1 MDPSLLH
8 SIGGAF
14 HTYLHDFSNGAG
26 LALHSAHNALF
37 IILNPMRMLYL
48 FAGVCMGLA
57 LGILPGI
64 GGIAGTALLLPF
76 TYDLDPPT
84 AFALLLGLGA
94 TTTTADPIAAIL
106 FGAPGHAASAAT
118 TLDGYPMT
126 RRGEAGRA
134 LGASYMA
141 ALIGGLFG
149 ALLMA
154 IALPVMRPI
163 ILYIGSPELLAIAVF
178 GISMVAV
185 LSGNAPLRGLTF
197 ACFGMML
204 RMIGTDP
211 QSGTL
216 RWTMGTL
223 YLWDGLPLVPLTLGI
238 FALPEL
244 CDLAIGRMAVVQAG
258 QTLDTKTGMLL
269 GIKDCI
275 DNWFLIL
282 RCSWIGS
289 AMGAIPGIGASVI
302 DWISY
307 GHALKTEKDAA
318 KTFGTGDVRG
328 VIAAESA
335 TNAREGGALVPTVAF
350 GVPASAG
357 MAILLGAFLIHGLVP
372 GPDMLT
378 KHLDLTYSMVWSI
391 AIANILGSGLCFAF
405 SGQLAKIAT
414 LRYTLFMPAVLSLVY
429 IGAFEAT
436 RNWGDL
442 FSLLFFGVLGWA
454 MKHFRWPRPPFV
466 LGFILGEP
474 IERYMFISIERYGVG
489 WMIKP
494 FVLVMFALAAFSL
507 LGPLIQDIRA
517 HGGPRKMLSQWGHP
531 VFSTDNL
538 FPAALLI
545 LFIVML
551 SQSFDWAFAARIVPT
566 IVGIGAILFC
576 GLGLANDILGV
587 HARAAAA
594 EAAAAGGGESK
605 GPHRIHMDIVSKTS
619 HLPGIVVL
627 IRGFAFFGWMISFM
641 AVMAVIGLIPTVPIF
656 IVLFMRTEA
665 LEYMARAIA
674 VCFSFCLRMLGLGAV
689 ARRLDEQSIGPLIR
703 AQARKRAMSP
713 EPWRIVIPMAAVV
726 VLLIYVVFDQL
737 LAIPWPPTLLGT
749 FFPVLKAIPSV

>member
-1 MDPSLLH
+1 MDASLLH
-8 SIGGAF
+8 S
-14 HTYLHDFSNGAG
+14 YLHDFADGAA
-26 LALHSAHNALF
+26 LALHAAHNALF
-37 IILNPMRMLYL
+37 IILNPMRLLYL

-76 TYDLDPPT
+76 TYSLDPVT

-134 LGASYMA
+134 LGASYMS

-149 ALLMA
+149 AALMGV
-154 IALPVMRPI
+154 ALPFMRPI
-163 ILYIGSPELLAIAVF
+163 ILYIGSPQLLAIAVF

-216 RWTMGTL
+216 RWTMDTL

-244 CDLAIGRMAVVQAG
+244 CDLSIGRMAIVQQG

-269 GIKDCI
+269 GIKDCLEH
-275 DNWFLIL
+275 WFLIL

-307 GHALKTEKDAA
+307 GHALRTEKGAA
-318 KTFGTGDVRG
+318 ETFGTGDVRG

-378 KHLDLTYSMVWSI
+378 KHLELTYSMVWSI

-414 LRYTLFMPAVLSLVY
+414 LRYTLFMPAVLSLVW
-429 IGAFEAT
+429 IGAFEAS

-474 IERYMFISIERYGVG
+474 IERYMFISIERYGVD
-489 WMIKP
+489 WLVKP
-494 FVLVMFALAAFSL
+494 FVLVMFALAAVSL
-507 LGPLIQDIRA
+507 FRPLVQDIRA
-517 HGGPRKMLSQWGHP
+517 HAPKITGPRSGAWYSGVWYFRIWPEFWYGLKDVWSGLKVMVTNFGTPQYSIG
-531 VFSTDNL
+531 NL
-538 FPAALLI
+538 FSAALLI
-545 LFIVML
+545 LFVVML
-551 SQSFDWAFAARIVPT
+551 SQSFDWPFAARIVPT

-576 GLGLANDILGV
+576 SLSLINDVFGLHERDG
-587 HARAAAA
+587 
-594 EAAAAGGGESK
+594 AGATGIGGK
-605 GPHRIHMDIVSKTS
+605 THKIHMDIASKTA
-619 HLPGIVVL
+619 HLPGKIVL
-627 IRGFAFFGWMISFM
+627 TRGFFFFGWMAGFM
-641 AVMAVIGLIPTVPIF
+641 VVMALIGLIPAVPVF
-656 IVLFMRTEA
+656 IIAYMRIEGR
-665 LEYMARAIA
+665 E
-674 VCFSFCLRMLGLGAV
+674 
-689 ARRLDEQSIGPLIR
+689 PL
-703 AQARKRAMSP
+703 K
-713 EPWRIVIPMAAVV
+713 IVIPMAAAVV
-726 VLLIYVVFDQL
+726 ALIYVVFDQL
-737 LAIPWPPTLLGT
+737 LAIPWPPTLAGT
-749 FFPVLKAIPSV
+749 LFPALKAIPSV

>member
-1 MDPSLLH
+1 MDTSLLH
-8 SIGGAF
+8 S
-14 HTYLHDFSNGAG
+14 YLHDFVDGAA
-26 LALHSAHNALF
+26 LALHAAHNALF
-37 IILNPMRMLYL
+37 IILNPMRLLYL

-76 TYDLDPPT
+76 TYSLDPVT

-134 LGASYMA
+134 LGASYMS

-149 ALLMA
+149 AALMG

-163 ILYIGSPELLAIAVF
+163 ILYVGSPQLLAIAVF

-185 LSGNAPLRGLTF
+185 LSGNTPLRGLTF

-216 RWTMGTL
+216 RWTMDTL

-244 CDLAIGRMAVVQAG
+244 CDLAIGRMAIVQQG

-269 GIKDCI
+269 GIKDCLEH
-275 DNWFLIL
+275 WFLIL

-307 GHALKTEKDAA
+307 GHALRTEKGAA
-318 KTFGTGDVRG
+318 ETFGTGDVRG

-378 KHLDLTYSMVWSI
+378 KHLELTYSMVWSI

-414 LRYTLFMPAVLSLVY
+414 LRYTLFMPAVLSLVW
-429 IGAFEAT
+429 IGAFEAS

-442 FSLLFFGVLGWA
+442 FSLMFFGVLGWA

-474 IERYMFISIERYGVG
+474 IERYMFISIERYGVD
-489 WMIKP
+489 WLVKP
-494 FVLVMFALAAFSL
+494 FVLFMFVLAAFTL
-507 LGPLIQDIRA
+507 LGPLVQDIRA
-517 HGGPRKMLSQWGHP
+517 HAPPTAKPGRAFIGMSPFAVLLKGGPVALLASFGYALVDTWNGLKVMVTNFGTAQYSIG
-531 VFSTDNL
+531 NL
-538 FPAALLI
+538 FSAALLT
-545 LFIVML
+545 LFVVML
-551 SQSFDWAFAARIVPT
+551 SQSFGWPFAARIVPT
-566 IVGIGAILFC
+566 IVGVGAILFC
-576 GLGLANDILGV
+576 SLSLINDVFGLHEREG
-587 HARAAAA
+587 
-594 EAAAAGGGESK
+594 AGATGIGAKSQK
-605 GPHRIHMDIVSKTS
+605 IHMDIVSKTS
-619 HLPGIVVL
+619 HLPGKIVL
-627 IRGFAFFGWMISFM
+627 TRGVAFFGWMAGFM
-641 AVMAVIGLIPTVPIF
+641 VVMALIGLIPAVPVF
-656 IVLFMRTEA
+656 IIAYMRIEGR
-665 LEYMARAIA
+665 E
-674 VCFSFCLRMLGLGAV
+674 
-689 ARRLDEQSIGPLIR
+689 PL
-703 AQARKRAMSP
+703 K
-713 EPWRIVIPMAAVV
+713 IVIPMAVAVV
-726 VLLIYVVFDQL
+726 GLIYVVFDQL
-737 LAIPWPPTLLGT
+737 LAIPWPPTLAGT
-749 FFPVLKAIPSV
+749 LFPALKAIPSV

>member
-1 MDPSLLH
+1 METDM
-8 SIGGAF
+8 
-14 HTYLHDFSNGAG
+14 
-26 LALHSAHNALF
+26 LHSAANALF
-37 IILNPMRMLYL
+37 IILDPVRMLYL
-48 FAGVCMGLA
+48 FGGVCMGLS

-76 TYDLDPPT
+76 TYNLDPPT

-149 ALLMA
+149 AALMA
-154 IALPVMRPI
+154 VALPVLRPI
-163 ILYIGSPELLAIAVF
+163 ILYIGSPELLGVAVF

-216 RWTMGTL
+216 RWTMDTL

-244 CDLAIGRMAVVQAG
+244 CDLAIGRMAVVQEG

-269 GIKDCI
+269 GIQDCMRH
-275 DNWFLIL
+275 WFLIL
-282 RCSWIGS
+282 RCSWIGA

-307 GHALKTEKDAA
+307 GHALRTEKGAA
-318 KTFGTGDVRG
+318 LTFGTGDVRG

-350 GVPASAG
+350 GVPSSAG

-372 GPDMLT
+372 GPEMLT

-414 LRYTLFMPAVLSLVY
+414 LRYTLFMPCVLSLVY
-429 IGAFEAT
+429 IGAFEST

-442 FSLLFFGVLGWA
+442 YSLLFFGLLGWA
-454 MKHFRWPRPPFV
+454 MKHFKWPRPPFV
-466 LGFILGEP
+466 LGFILGDV
-474 IERYMFISIERYGVG
+474 IERYMFISIERYGVS
-489 WMIKP
+489 WMLRPVVII
-494 FVLVMFALAAFSL
+494 MFTMAGLSL
-507 LGPLIQDIRA
+507 LRPLLQDIRG
-517 HGGPRKMLSQWGHP
+517 HGGLKTMLSQWGHP
-531 VFSTDNL
+531 QFSANNL
-538 FPAALLI
+538 FPAALLC
-545 LFIVML
+545 LFVVML
-551 SQSFDWAFAARIVPT
+551 SQSLDWAFAARIIPT
-566 IVGIGAILFC
+566 IVGIGAVLFC
-576 GLGLANDILGV
+576 GLSLVNDVFGLHDRDGTGG
-587 HARAAAA
+587 
-594 EAAAAGGGESK
+594 AAGADGK
-605 GPHRIHMDIVSKTS
+605 GQQKIHMDIASKTS
-619 HLPGIVVL
+619 HLPRWTVIG
-627 IRGFAFFGWMISFM
+627 RGFLFFGWMTSFM

-656 IVLFMRTEA
+656 IVSYMRIEG
-665 LEYMARAIA
+665 R
-674 VCFSFCLRMLGLGAV
+674 
-689 ARRLDEQSIGPLIR
+689 
-703 AQARKRAMSP
+703 
-713 EPWRIVIPMAAVV
+713 EPWKIVIPMASAV

-737 LAIPWPPTLLGT
+737 LAIPWPPTLAGA
-749 FFPVLKAIPSV
+749 FFPILKIIPSV

>member
-1 MDPSLLH
+1 MEMDTLHAAAHALL
-8 SIGGAF
+8 
-14 HTYLHDFSNGAG
+14 
-26 LALHSAHNALF
+26 
-37 IILNPMRMLYL
+37 IILDPIRMMYL
-48 FAGVCMGLA
+48 FGGVCMGLS

-76 TYDLDPPT
+76 TYNLDPPT

-154 IALPVMRPI
+154 VALPVLRPI
-163 ILYIGSPELLAIAVF
+163 ILYIGSPELLGIAVF

-185 LSGNAPLRGLTF
+185 LSGNAPLRGLTA

-204 RMIGTDP
+204 SMIGTDP

-216 RWTMGTL
+216 RWTMDSL

-244 CDLAIGRMAVVQAG
+244 CDLAIGRQAVVQEG
-258 QTLDTKTGMLL
+258 MTLDTKTGMLL
-269 GIKDCI
+269 GVKDCL

-282 RCSWIGS
+282 RCSWIGA

-307 GHALKTEKDAA
+307 GHALRTEKGAA
-318 KTFGTGDVRG
+318 ETFGTGDVRG

-350 GVPASAG
+350 GVPSSAG

-372 GPDMLT
+372 GPEMLT
-378 KHLDLTYSMVWSI
+378 KHLDITYSMVWSI

-414 LRYTLFMPAVLSLVY
+414 LRYTLFMPGVLSLIY
-429 IGAFEAT
+429 IGAFEAS
-436 RNWGDL
+436 RNWGDV
-442 FSLLFFGVLGWA
+442 FSLMFFGMLGWA
-454 MKHFRWPRPPFV
+454 MKHFRWPRPPLV
-466 LGFILGEP
+466 LGFILGDV
-474 IERYMFISIERYGVG
+474 IERYMFISIERYGVS
-489 WMIKP
+489 WMLRP
-494 FVLVMFALAAFSL
+494 VVVVMFIMAGLSL
-507 LGPLIQDIRA
+507 LRPLLQDVRS
-517 HGGPRKMLSQWGHP
+517 HGGLKNMVSHWGHP
-531 VFSTDNL
+531 QFAVNNL
-538 FPAALLI
+538 FSAGLLC
-545 LFIVML
+545 LFVAMVGT
-551 SQSFDWAFAARIVPT
+551 SFQWAFAARIIPT
-566 IVGIGAILFC
+566 IVGTGAVLFC
-576 GLGLANDILGV
+576 ALSLINDVFGM
-587 HARAAAA
+587 HERDGGGGAAAK
-594 EAAAAGGGESK
+594 SQK
-605 GPHRIHMDIVSKTS
+605 IHMDIASKTA
-619 HLPGIVVL
+619 HLPGKTVVT
-627 IRGFAFFGWMISFM
+627 RGFLFFGWMAGFAASM
-641 AVMAVIGLIPTVPIF
+641 ALIGLIPTVPIF
-656 IVLFMRTEA
+656 ITTFMRVEG
-665 LEYMARAIA
+665 R
-674 VCFSFCLRMLGLGAV
+674 
-689 ARRLDEQSIGPLIR
+689 
-703 AQARKRAMSP
+703 
-713 EPWRIVIPMAAVV
+713 EPWRIVIPMAAAV

-749 FFPVLKAIPSV
+749 LLPAFKIIPSV

>member
-1 MDPSLLH
+1 METDM
-8 SIGGAF
+8 
-14 HTYLHDFSNGAG
+14 
-26 LALHSAHNALF
+26 LHSAASALL
-37 IILNPMRMLYL
+37 IILDPIRMLYL
-48 FAGVCMGLA
+48 FGGVCMGLS

-64 GGIAGTALLLPF
+64 GGVAGTALLLPF
-76 TYDLDPPT
+76 TYNLDPPT

-149 ALLMA
+149 AALMA
-154 IALPVMRPI
+154 VALPILRPI
-163 ILYIGSPELLAIAVF
+163 ILYIGSPELLGVAVF

-185 LSGNAPLRGLTF
+185 LSGNAPLRGLTS

-204 RMIGTDP
+204 AMIGTDP

-216 RWTMGTL
+216 RWTMDTL

-244 CDLAIGRMAVVQAG
+244 CDLAIGRMAVVQEG
-258 QTLDTKTGMLL
+258 QTIDTKTGMLL
-269 GIKDCI
+269 GVQDCMRH
-275 DNWFLIL
+275 WFLIL

-307 GHALKTEKDAA
+307 GHALRTEKGAA
-318 KTFGTGDVRG
+318 QTFGTGDVRG

-350 GVPASAG
+350 GVPSSAG

-372 GPDMLT
+372 GPEMLT

-405 SGQLAKIAT
+405 SGQLAKVAT

-429 IGAFEAT
+429 IGAFEAS
-436 RNWGDL
+436 RNWGDV
-442 FSLLFFGVLGWA
+442 FSLISFGILGWA
-454 MKHFRWPRPPFV
+454 MKHFKWPRPPLV
-466 LGFILGEP
+466 LGFILGDVL
-474 IERYMFISIERYGVG
+474 ERYMFISIERYGVS
-489 WMIKP
+489 WMLRP
-494 FVLVMFALAAFSL
+494 VVVVMFAMAGLSL
-507 LGPLIQDIRA
+507 LRPLLQDVRN
-517 HGGPRKMLSQWGHP
+517 HGGVRKMVSQWGHP
-531 VFSTDNL
+531 QLAGGNL
-538 FPAALLI
+538 FPAALLC
-545 LFIVML
+545 LFIVMI
-551 SQSFDWAFAARIVPT
+551 SQSFEWAFAARIIPT
-566 IVGIGAILFC
+566 IVGTGAILFC
-576 GLGLANDILGV
+576 SLSLINDIFGLHERNGGV
-587 HARAAAA
+587 VV
-594 EAAAAGGGESK
+594 AGADEGK
-605 GPHRIHMDIVSKTS
+605 TQKIHMDIASKTS
-619 HLPGIVVL
+619 HLPTKTIL
-627 IRGFAFFGWMISFM
+627 TRGFLFFGWMGSF
-641 AVMAVIGLIPTVPIF
+641 AACMAVIGLIPTVPIF
-656 IVLFMRTEA
+656 ITSFMRIEG
-665 LEYMARAIA
+665 R
-674 VCFSFCLRMLGLGAV
+674 
-689 ARRLDEQSIGPLIR
+689 
-703 AQARKRAMSP
+703 
-713 EPWRIVIPMAAVV
+713 EPWKIVIPMAACV

-737 LAIPWPPTLLGT
+737 LAIPWPPTLLGL
-749 FFPVLKAIPSV
+749 FFPALKFIPSV

>member
-1 MDPSLLH
+1 METDM
-8 SIGGAF
+8 
-14 HTYLHDFSNGAG
+14 
-26 LALHSAHNALF
+26 LHSAAHALL
-37 IILNPMRMLYL
+37 IILDPTRMMYL
-48 FAGVCMGLA
+48 FGGVCMGLS

-76 TYDLDPPT
+76 TYNLDPPT

-154 IALPVMRPI
+154 VALPILRPI
-163 ILYIGSPELLAIAVF
+163 ILYIGSPELLGVAVF

-185 LSGNAPLRGLTF
+185 LSGNAPLRGLTA

-204 RMIGTDP
+204 SMIGTDP

-216 RWTMGTL
+216 RWTMDTL

-244 CDLAIGRMAVVQAG
+244 CDLAIGRMAVVQEG
-258 QTLDTKTGMLL
+258 TTLDTKTGMLL
-269 GIKDCI
+269 GVQDCMQH
-275 DNWFLIL
+275 WFLIL

-307 GHALKTEKDAA
+307 GHALRTEKGASE
-318 KTFGTGDVRG
+318 TFGTGDVRG

-350 GVPASAG
+350 GVPSSAG

-372 GPDMLT
+372 GPEMLT
-378 KHLDLTYSMVWSI
+378 KHLDITYSMVWSI

-414 LRYTLFMPAVLSLVY
+414 LRYTLFMPGVLSLIY
-429 IGAFEAT
+429 IGAFEAS
-436 RNWGDL
+436 RNWGDV
-442 FSLLFFGVLGWA
+442 FSLMFFGMLGWA
-454 MKHFRWPRPPFV
+454 MKHFKWPRPPLV
-466 LGFILGEP
+466 LGFILGGTHRTLHVHLDP
-474 IERYMFISIERYGVG
+474 
-489 WMIKP
+489 
-494 FVLVMFALAAFSL
+494 ALRHFLDA
-507 LGPLIQDIRA
+507 PPVRRRHVH
-517 HGGPRKMLSQWGHP
+517 HGGTVVAAAAAAGRPHPRRREKDGLAVGPSD
-531 VFSTDNL
+531 VFRRTIC
-538 FPAALLI
+538 FPLRLLC
-545 LFIVML
+545 LFIAMIAA
-551 SQSFDWAFAARIVPT
+551 SFEWAFAARIIPT
-566 IVGIGAILFC
+566 IVGTGAILFC
-576 GLGLANDILGV
+576 ALSLINDVFGLHERD
-587 HARAAAA
+587 
-594 EAAAAGGGESK
+594 GGGALADKSK
-605 GPHRIHMDIVSKTS
+605 KIHMDIASKTA
-619 HLPGIVVL
+619 HLPSKVIL
-627 IRGFAFFGWMISFM
+627 TRGFLFFGWMAGF
-641 AVMAVIGLIPTVPIF
+641 AACMAVIGLIPTVPIF
-656 IVLFMRTEA
+656 IIAFMR
-665 LEYMARAIA
+665 LEGR
-674 VCFSFCLRMLGLGAV
+674 
-689 ARRLDEQSIGPLIR
+689 
-703 AQARKRAMSP
+703 
-713 EPWRIVIPMAAVV
+713 EPWKIVIPMAACVV
-726 VLLIYVVFDQL
+726 
-737 LAIPWPPTLLGT
+737 A
-749 FFPVLKAIPSV
+749 

>member
-1 MDPSLLH
+1 METDM
-8 SIGGAF
+8 
-14 HTYLHDFSNGAG
+14 
-26 LALHSAHNALF
+26 LHSAAHALL
-37 IILNPMRMLYL
+37 IILDPTRMLYL
-48 FAGVCMGLA
+48 FGGVCMGLS

-76 TYDLDPPT
+76 TYNLDPPT

-149 ALLMA
+149 AALMA
-154 IALPVMRPI
+154 VALPVLRPI
-163 ILYIGSPELLAIAVF
+163 ILYIGSPELLGVAVF

-185 LSGNAPLRGLTF
+185 LSGNAPLRGLTA

-204 RMIGTDP
+204 AMIGTDP

-216 RWTMGTL
+216 RWTMDTL
-223 YLWDGLPLVPLTLGI
+223 YLWDGLPLVPLTLGV

-244 CDLAIGRMAVVQAG
+244 CDLAIGRMAVVQEG
-258 QTLDTKTGMLL
+258 MTIDTKTGMLL
-269 GIKDCI
+269 GVQDCMRH
-275 DNWFLIL
+275 WFLIL

-307 GHALKTEKDAA
+307 GHALRTEKGAA
-318 KTFGTGDVRG
+318 ETFGTGDVRG

-350 GVPASAG
+350 GVPSSAG

-372 GPDMLT
+372 GPEMLT
-378 KHLDLTYSMVWSI
+378 KHLDITYSMVWSI

-405 SGQLAKIAT
+405 SGQLAKVAT
-414 LRYTLFMPAVLSLVY
+414 LRYTLFMPGVLSLVY
-429 IGAFEAT
+429 IGAFEAS

-442 FSLLFFGVLGWA
+442 FSLLFFGLLGWA
-454 MKHFRWPRPPFV
+454 MKHFKWPRPPLV
-466 LGFILGEP
+466 LGFILGEV
-474 IERYMFISIERYGVG
+474 IERYMFISIERYGVS
-489 WMIKP
+489 WMLRP
-494 FVLVMFALAAFSL
+494 VVVVMFIMAGLSL
-507 LGPLIQDIRA
+507 LRPLLQDVRS
-517 HGGPRKMLSQWGHP
+517 HGGLGKMVSQWGHP
-531 VFSTDNL
+531 QLAPNNL
-538 FPAALLI
+538 FPAALLC
-545 LFIVML
+545 LFILML
-551 SQSFDWAFAARIVPT
+551 SQSFEWAFAARIIPT

-576 GLGLANDILGV
+576 SLSLINDVFGLHERDGGV
-587 HARAAAA
+587 AATG
-594 EAAAAGGGESK
+594 AAGKGSK
-605 GPHRIHMDIVSKTS
+605 KIHMDIASKTS
-619 HLPGIVVL
+619 HLPRSIIL
-627 IRGFAFFGWMISFM
+627 ARGAMFFGWMLSFM
-641 AVMAVIGLIPTVPIF
+641 AVMSVIGLIPTVPIF
-656 IVLFMRTEA
+656 IISYMRFEG
-665 LEYMARAIA
+665 R
-674 VCFSFCLRMLGLGAV
+674 
-689 ARRLDEQSIGPLIR
+689 
-703 AQARKRAMSP
+703 
-713 EPWRIVIPMAAVV
+713 EPWKIVIPMATAV

-749 FFPVLKAIPSV
+749 FFPVFKIIPSI